1 MHIKRIVL
9 SALLL
14 GFLMLPVGSLALPVQ
29 VHAATETISKQQACA
44 GLNQLQVGIQS
55 DCDNLEQKGNG
66 VTRVVKAIV
75 QILSWVVGIV
85 AVIMILIAGLKYI
98 TSGGDSGK
106 MGSAKSTL
114 VYALVGLFIA
124 ALAQF
129 LVTFVLSNS

>member
-1 MHIKRIVL
+1 MILTNVITL
-9 SALLL
+9 SALVVLV
-14 GFLMLPVGSLALPVQ
+14 PASSALNAPLENA
-29 VHAATETISKQQACA
+29 AATLSKQAACD
-44 GLNQLQVGIQS
+44 GLSQIDSNTQS
-55 DCDNLEQKGNG
+55 DCDNLNQTDNG
-66 VTRVVKAIV
+66 VTRIVRAVVK
-75 QILSWVVGIV
+75 ILSWVVGIV
-85 AVIMILIAGLKYI
+85 AVIMILVAGLKYI